1 MTIKHN
7 FLLFATAIL
16 FLITGCQSKSSKNIA
31 DYVVINEETNEI
43 SFVNSTTDP
52 VELSY
57 NYKKGE
63 VVENTLSVDM
73 QIEVMGQSTPMTMIM
88 ESKYEINNVDNE
100 GNAEV
105 NLSITRMSIN
115 SVAQGVNFDS
125 NEKNSDIMPELEPML
140 KLLNKKVTST
150 MTPKGKIL
158 KVDYSSLEELGD
170 EFEAV
175 RASMEQNVQQ
185 LNQSTLVVLPEG
197 QVNIGHKYGGEAVEQ
212 IVQGMPMRTTISYT
226 IKDISEDKTM
236 VIVGMEGNF
245 EFNTPNLPEG
255 ISMEM
260 KTSEISGWILI
271 DISRGIS
278 LQSST
283 ASLIE
288 LMTSQMG
295 QSFDMILK
303 TNAKMNLK

>member
-125 NEKNSDIMPELEPML
+125 NKKTVISC
-140 KLLNKKVTST
+140 LN
-150 MTPKGKIL
+150 
-158 KVDYSSLEELGD
+158 
-170 EFEAV
+170 
-175 RASMEQNVQQ
+175 
-185 LNQSTLVVLPEG
+185 
-197 QVNIGHKYGGEAVEQ
+197 
-212 IVQGMPMRTTISYT
+212 
-226 IKDISEDKTM
+226 
-236 VIVGMEGNF
+236 
-245 EFNTPNLPEG
+245 
-255 ISMEM
+255 
-260 KTSEISGWILI
+260 
-271 DISRGIS
+271 
-278 LQSST
+278 
-283 ASLIE
+283 
-288 LMTSQMG
+288 
-295 QSFDMILK
+295 
-303 TNAKMNLK
+303 